1 MSQTVPVNERLAAL
15 TAAGTSVWLDQI
27 RRSLTGS
34 GELARMVTQESLRG
48 VTSNPAI
55 FEKAILGSDDYDAQI
70 RDLAAGGADARAIYE
85 AIALQDVRDACDVLA
100 PVHADSDGTDG
111 FVSLEVDPDLAHDAD
126 ATVAQARA
134 YWTALD
140 RPNAMIKIPGT
151 DACVP
156 AIQQAI
162 YEGINVNVT
171 LLFSVAAYERV
182 AEAFIAG
189 LERRH
194 AEGLTLD
201 VHSVASFFVSRVDTE
216 VDHRLERLERGDLA
230 GRAGLANARAAYRR
244 FTELFGSGR
253 FAALR
258 AAGATVQRPLWAST
272 GVKNP
277 AYPDTLYVDGLVG
290 PDTVNTMPMATLV
303 AAAETSDPTAFA
315 VDGTPTA
322 ALDPTADLAA
332 LAEAGI
338 DLDDV
343 TTTLLREGIDAFVVP
358 MEKLLR
364 GIESTREAIV
374 TGRPA
379 AIAAVLPGE
388 LEGPVAARVRQAV
401 QEQVARRIWHKDDTV
416 FGPAG
421 QPEVADRLGWLTI
434 AERML
439 EQLGDLEAFGA
450 EVRDDGIEHV
460 VLLGMGGSSLAPEV
474 VRQSFGDQPGRPR
487 LVMLDSTDASA
498 VRAVQDGVA
507 LEKTLF
513 VVATK
518 SGGTIETLSAFEHF
532 HALMYDTVGAEAAG
546 RHFVAITDPGSSLV
560 DLAAARGFRRTFLN
574 DPDIGG
580 RYSALSYF
588 GLVPAALMG
597 ADVQALID
605 GAGVAEQGC
614 ASFDDSASNSGL
626 WLGCALGELALR
638 GRDKL
643 TFVVDPPLEAF
654 GLWAEQLIAESTGK
668 EGRGILPVAD
678 EPLGAVEAYADDRVF
693 VHLRA
698 PGDDEEHDVRLRAL
712 ADAGHPILTLT
723 VHGAA
728 DLGRIFFF
736 SEFGTAVAGWVLGSN
751 PFDQPN
757 VAEAKD
763 ATKKVL
769 AEGLDDA
776 DEQDADDEALRA
788 LLDGLRAQ
796 DGGYL
801 AVMGY
806 LAPSE
811 EFDAAV
817 AELRTVVRDA
827 TRRTTTYGYGP
838 RFLHSTGQFHKGG
851 PAVGSFLQLIHDRGE
866 DVAIPGQ
873 AFGFTTLKHAQ
884 ALGDLRTLRAHGRP
898 AERLTLDGDDPAAA
912 LRSVTARLK
921 ELL

>member
-1 MSQTVPVNERLAAL
+1 MSQTVPANERLSAL
-15 TAAGTSVWLDQI
+15 TAAGTSAWLDQI
-27 RRSLTGS
+27 RRDLLTD
-34 GELARMVTQESLRG
+34 GELGRMAQAYSLRG

-55 FEKAILGSDDYDAQI
+55 FEKAILGSDDYDGQI
-70 RDLAAGGADARAIYE
+70 RSLARDGADAHAIYE
-85 AIALQDVRDACDVLA
+85 AIALQDVRDACDVLG
-100 PVHADSDGTDG
+100 PVHAASGGADG
-111 FVSLEVDPDLAHDAD
+111 FVSLEVDPGLAHDAD
-126 ATVAQARA
+126 GTIVQARA
-134 YWTALD
+134 YWEALD

-156 AIQQAI
+156 AIEQAI

-182 AEAFIAG
+182 ADAYLRG

-194 AEGLTLD
+194 AEGLPLD

-216 VDHRLERLERGDLA
+216 VDRRLRERGREDLA
-230 GRAGLANARAAYRR
+230 GRAGLANARAAYHR
-244 FTELFGSGR
+244 FRALFDGDR
-253 FAALR
+253 FAPLR
-258 AAGATVQRPLWAST
+258 AAGAAVQRPLWAST
-272 GVKNP
+272 GVKDP

-290 PDTVNTMPMATLV
+290 PDTVNTMPLATLE
-303 AAAETSDPTAFA
+303 AAAERSDPAAFA

-322 ALDPTADLAA
+322 ALDPSADLAA

-343 TTTLLREGIDAFVVP
+343 TDTLLREGIAAFVTP
-358 MEKLLR
+358 MEQLLA
-364 GIESTREAIV
+364 GIEEARAAAAADPV
-374 TGRPA
+374 PA
-379 AIAAVLPGE
+379 VGGQLPDA
-388 LEGPVAARVRQAV
+388 LAQAV
-401 QEQVARRIWHKDDTV
+401 EERVAQAVEADVIARIWAIDDTV

-434 AERML
+434 ADRLTDEIGELVGFARS
-439 EQLGDLEAFGA
+439 
-450 EVRDDGIEHV
+450 VRDDGIEHV

-474 VRQSFGDQPGRPR
+474 VRRSFGDQAGWPA
-487 LVMLDSTDASA
+487 LLMLDSTDATA
-498 VRAVQDGVA
+498 VRRVQDAVD
-507 LEKTLF
+507 LRRTLF
-513 VVATK
+513 VVSTK

-532 HALMYDTVGAEAAG
+532 HAVMYDTVGAEAAG

-597 ADVQALID
+597 ADLPALLD
-605 GAGVAEQGC
+605 GA
-614 ASFDDSASNSGL
+614 SAAARDCRATPPAPGGGG
-626 WLGCALGELALR
+626 WLGCAIGELAR
-638 GRDKL
+638 HGRDKL

-654 GLWAEQLIAESTGK
+654 GLWVEQLIAESTGK

-678 EPLGAVEAYADDRVF
+678 EPLGATDAYGPDRVL

-698 PGDDEEHDVRLRAL
+698 DGGDGAHDGRLAAL
-712 ADAGHPILTLT
+712 AAAGHPVLTMP
-723 VHGAA
+723 VHGPG
-728 DLGRIFFF
+728 DLGRIFLLW
-736 SEFGTAVAGWVLGSN
+736 EFATAVAGWALGIN

-757 VAEAKD
+757 VAEAKE
-763 ATKKVL
+763 ATKAVL
-769 AEGLDDA
+769 ADGLDGA
-776 DEQDADDEALRA
+776 PEADADDAALGA
-788 LLDGLRAQ
+788 LLAGLRDQ

-801 AVMGY
+801 AIMGY
-806 LAPSE
+806 LEPSAA
-811 EFDAAV
+811 FDDAV
-817 AELRTVVRDA
+817 AELRATVRDA
-827 TRRTTTYGYGP
+827 TARTTTFGYGP

-851 PAVGSFLQLIHDRGE
+851 PAVGSFLQLVHDRGE

-873 AFGFTTLKHAQ
+873 TFGFTTLKHAQ

-898 AERLTLDGDDPAAA
+898 AERLTLEGDDPVAA
-912 LRSVTARLK
+912 LRAVTARLK